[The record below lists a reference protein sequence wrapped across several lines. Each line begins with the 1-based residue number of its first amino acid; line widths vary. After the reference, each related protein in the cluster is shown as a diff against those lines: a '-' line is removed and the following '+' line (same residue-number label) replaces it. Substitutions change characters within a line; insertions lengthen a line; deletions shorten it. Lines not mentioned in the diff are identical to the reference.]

1 MCIIAYVF
9 KIIKL
14 KIHILPTKDNC
25 DILNEYHID
34 NAIRYFK
41 FFILYINVFLK
52 FIYLKEKKNSGHAV
66 NLESDRRK
74 M

>member
-25 DILNEYHID
+25 DFLNEYRID

-41 FFILYINVFLK
+41 FFILYINVFFK
-52 FIYLKEKKNSGHAV
+52 IYLFKRKKEFWACS
-66 NLESDRRK
+66 
-74 M
+74 